1 VAEELSGRDRQ
12 RELYCEV
19 IRDVGILV
27 LVFAPLDI
35 VLSRPD
41 LSIGW
46 LALLISAAVA
56 MIIFGVRHDPRSKQR

>member
-1 VAEELSGRDRQ
+1 MAEELSGRDRR
-12 RELYCEV
+12 RELYGEV

-56 MIIFGVRHDPRSKQR
+56 MIVFGVHHDPRSKQR